1 MTAAVC
7 PDCDESIRVPGKPQ
21 LGQRFV
27 CQSCSAELEVINLE
41 PIELDWAFDE
51 PEDDDDD
58 WDMEWDEGAD
68 DEDELDEEDDEDYI
82 DDYDDEE

>member
-58 WDMEWDEGAD
+58 WDMEWGEGAD
-68 DEDELDEEDDEDYI
+68 DEDELDEEDDEDYV